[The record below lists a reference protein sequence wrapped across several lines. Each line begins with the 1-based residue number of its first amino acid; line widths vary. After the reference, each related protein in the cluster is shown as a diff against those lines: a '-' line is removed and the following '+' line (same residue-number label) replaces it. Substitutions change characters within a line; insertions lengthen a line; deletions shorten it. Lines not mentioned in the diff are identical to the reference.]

1 MLADACTIACDKI
14 YQDGVGWVNN
24 GDSWPVLF
32 VSTEVEVDELQ
43 TMALAFLTGINEEK
57 ILKHE
62 IDFNDT
68 RIQEAVEVLQNSKLY
83 IEVLPDFTVKDVEN
97 TIKRNIRVN
106 HVTHVFFDYV
116 NSSLGLLTEV
126 AQSAKGVAMREDTIL
141 FLLSTRLKE
150 LAVEFNIF
158 VMSATQCNASAK
170 TDPIPDANLLKGQ
183 LWALTCFITGK
194 PKHFFAR

>member
-14 YQDGVGWVNN
+14 YQEGVGWVNN

-83 IEVLPDFTVKDVEN
+83 IEVLPDFTVKD
-97 TIKRNIRVN
+97 
-106 HVTHVFFDYV
+106 F
-116 NSSLGLLTEV
+116 LGV
-126 AQSAKGVAMREDTIL
+126 QPSCI
-141 FLLSTRLKE
+141 
-150 LAVEFNIF
+150 
-158 VMSATQCNASAK
+158 
-170 TDPIPDANLLKGQ
+170 NLLCKC
-183 LWALTCFITGK
+183 LF
-194 PKHFFAR
+194 

>member
-1 MLADACTIACDKI
+1 MKTRSMLADACTIACSKVFDVSKNC
-14 YQDGVGWVNN
+14 WVNN
-24 GDSWPVLF
+24 GDCWPTLF

-62 IDFNDT
+62 IDFNDS
-68 RIQEAVEVLQNSKLY
+68 RLVEAVKILQEAPLY

-106 HVTHVFFDYV
+106 GVTHVFFDYI
-116 NSSLGLLTEV
+116 NSSLGLLTEISQQV
-126 AQSAKGVAMREDTIL
+126 HGVAMREDNIL

-150 LAVEFNIF
+150 IAVDFNVFI
-158 VMSATQCNASAK
+158 MSATQTNAKLSRY
-170 TDPIPDANLLKGQ
+170 
-183 LWALTCFITGK
+183 W
-194 PKHFFAR
+194 R